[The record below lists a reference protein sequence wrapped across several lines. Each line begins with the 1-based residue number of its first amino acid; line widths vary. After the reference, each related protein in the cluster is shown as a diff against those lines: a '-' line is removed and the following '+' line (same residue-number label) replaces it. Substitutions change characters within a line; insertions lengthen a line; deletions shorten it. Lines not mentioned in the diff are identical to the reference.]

1 MTMATPIQF
10 YFDFASPYGYMAA
23 TQISAL
29 AGKHGRTVEWKP
41 ILLGVV
47 FQVTGGV
54 PLPSAPLKGDYS
66 RRDMERC
73 ARLANIA
80 FSMPSK
86 FPIASQSPSRVVY
99 WLQAQGAPRQE
110 EAALALYRAYM
121 VDDRDISSP
130 ETTAD
135 IAAGIGLDRQQILEV
150 IADPAMKEK
159 LKTETQAAIAAG
171 VFGSPYIVVDG
182 EPFWGFDRL
191 NQIDRWLKTGG
202 W

>member
-1 MTMATPIQF
+1 MANPIQF

-23 TQISAL
+23 TKISAL
-29 AGKHGRTVEWKP
+29 AAKHDRSVEWKP

-47 FQVTGGV
+47 FKVTGAV

-66 RRDMERC
+66 RHDMERS
-73 ARLANIA
+73 ARL
-80 FSMPSK
+80 FKVPFKLPSK
-86 FPIASQSPSRVVY
+86 FPIAGQSPARVIY
-99 WLQAQGAPRQE
+99 SLEAQGAIRQE
-110 EAALALYRAYM
+110 EVTLALYRAYM

-135 IAAGIGLDRQQILEV
+135 VAASVGLDRQKILDV
-150 IADPAMKEK
+150 IADPVMKEK
-159 LKTETQAAIAAG
+159 LKVETEAAIARG
-171 VFGSPYIVVDG
+171 VFGSPYVIVDG

-191 NQIDRWLKTGG
+191 EHVDRWLQNGG

>member
-1 MTMATPIQF
+1 MANPIQF

-23 TQISAL
+23 TKISAL
-29 AGKHGRTVEWKP
+29 AAKHGRTVEWKP

-47 FQVTGGV
+47 FKVTGGV

-73 ARLANIA
+73 ARL
-80 FSMPSK
+80 FKVPFKLPSK
-86 FPIASQSPSRVVY
+86 FPIAGQSPARVIY
-99 WLQAQGAPRQE
+99 SLESQGATRQE
-110 EAALALYRAYM
+110 EVTLALYRAYM

-135 IAAGIGLDRQQILEV
+135 VAASVGMDRQKVLDV
-150 IADPAMKEK
+150 IADPVMKEK
-159 LKTETQAAIAAG
+159 LQAETEAAIARG
-171 VFGSPYIVVDG
+171 VFGSPYILVDG

-191 NQIDRWLKTGG
+191 DHVDRWLQSGG

>member
-1 MTMATPIQF
+1 MANSIQF

-23 TQISAL
+23 TKISAL
-29 AGKHGRTVEWKP
+29 AGKYGRNVEWKP

-47 FQVTGGV
+47 FKVTGGV

-66 RRDMERC
+66 RRDMERS
-73 ARLANIA
+73 ARLFNVP
-80 FSMPSK
+80 FKLPTK
-86 FPIASQSPSRVVY
+86 FPIAAQSPSRVIY
-99 WLQAQGAPRQE
+99 SLESQGMARQE
-110 EAALALYRAYM
+110 EVTLALYRAYM

-130 ETTAD
+130 EVTAEV
-135 IAAGIGLDRQQILEV
+135 AASVGMDRQKVLDL

-159 LKTETQAAIAAG
+159 LKVETEAAIQRG
-171 VFGSPYIVVDG
+171 VFGSPYVIVDG

-191 NQIDRWLKTGG
+191 EQVDRWMRDGG

>member
-1 MTMATPIQF
+1 MANPIQF

-23 TQISAL
+23 TKISAL
-29 AGKHGRTVEWKP
+29 AAKHGRVVEWKP

-47 FQVTGGV
+47 FKVTGAV

-66 RRDMERC
+66 RRDMERS
-73 ARLANIA
+73 ARLFKVPFNL
-80 FSMPSK
+80 PSK
-86 FPIASQSPSRVVY
+86 FPIAGQSPARVIY
-99 WLQAQGAPRQE
+99 SLEAQGAIRQE
-110 EAALALYRAYM
+110 EVTLALYRAYM

-135 IAAGIGLDRQQILEV
+135 VAASVGLDRQKILDV
-150 IADPAMKEK
+150 IADPVMKEK
-159 LKTETQAAIAAG
+159 LKLETEGAIARG
-171 VFGSPYIVVDG
+171 VFGSPYVIVDG

-191 NQIDRWLKTGG
+191 EHVDRWLQNGG

>member
-1 MTMATPIQF
+1 MANPIRF

-23 TQISAL
+23 TKIAEL
-29 AGKHGRTVEWKP
+29 AAKHGRNVEWKP

-47 FQVTGGV
+47 FKVTGGV
-54 PLPSAPLKGDYS
+54 PLPNAPLKGDYS

-73 ARLANIA
+73 ARLFKIPYK
-80 FSMPSK
+80 MPSK
-86 FPIASQSPSRVVY
+86 FPIAGQSPSRVIY
-99 WLQAQGAPRQE
+99 SLESDGPARQE
-110 EAALALYRAYM
+110 QVTLALYRAYM

-135 IAAGIGLDRQQILEV
+135 VAASLGLDRQKTLEV
-150 IADPAMKEK
+150 IADPVMKEK
-159 LKTETQAAIAAG
+159 LKVETESAIANG
-171 VFGSPYIVVDG
+171 VFGSPYVIVDG

-191 NQIDRWLKTGG
+191 EHVDRWLQRRG

>member
-1 MTMATPIQF
+1 MANPIQF

-23 TQISAL
+23 TKISEL
-29 AGKHGRTVEWKP
+29 AAKHGRNVEWKP

-47 FQVTGGV
+47 FKVTGGV
-54 PLPSAPLKGDYS
+54 PLPNAPLKGDYS

-73 ARLANIA
+73 ARLFNIPYKL
-80 FSMPSK
+80 PSK
-86 FPIASQSPSRVVY
+86 FPIAGQSPSRVIY
-99 WLQAQGAPRQE
+99 SLESDGPARQE
-110 EAALALYRAYM
+110 QLTLALYRAYM

-135 IAAGIGLDRQQILEV
+135 VAASVGLNRQKTLEV
-150 IADPAMKEK
+150 IADPVMKEK
-159 LKTETQAAIAAG
+159 LKVETEAAIANG
-171 VFGSPYIVVDG
+171 VFGSPYVVVDG

-191 NQIDRWLKTGG
+191 EHVDRWLQHGG